1 MPLFVAGT
9 FSGVVTALLASDTTV
24 GATSVKATVK
34 LVLTLLPSAL
44 VAVTVT
50 VPLSVSSPN
59 CENVQV
65 PSWLSTRPARLAVI
79 VIVSS

>member
-1 MPLFVAGT
+1 M
-9 FSGVVTALLASDTTV
+9 
-24 GATSVKATVK
+24 K

-65 PSWLSTRPARLAVI
+65 PSPLSTRPGRLAVM
-79 VIVSS
+79 VMLSS

>member
-1 MPLFVAGT
+1 M
-9 FSGVVTALLASDTTV
+9 SRDTTL
-24 GATSVKATVK
+24 GATSVKVTVK
-34 LVLTLLPSAL
+34 LVVAVLPSAL
-44 VAVTVT
+44 VAVMVT
-50 VPLSVSSPN
+50 VSVPVSSPN